1 MRRWKKGERLEKGQ
15 EESFIEFAW
24 SQGASSTRAISK
36 GAGARLTEKDYAYL
50 GSSWKDLSS
59 HGIDKER
66 ASYHSYLPYMYIYIY
81 IFPSLLISINAV
93 ERARTSERNVKTAGL
108 MAGER
113 AGGGIYWA
121 GSIGVVLSTLSPD
134 VDKRRAATTRRS
146 AEGGGSM
153 VKSFRASIHL
163 ESEK

>member
-81 IFPSLLISINAV
+81 FLLCWFLLMPWN
-93 ERARTSERNVKTAGL
+93 ERGRARGMSKQRDWWQVKGQGGDLLSGINRGGFIHPLAGCRQKEGSYYSKER
-108 MAGER
+108 
-113 AGGGIYWA
+113 GGW
-121 GSIGVVLSTLSPD
+121 
-134 VDKRRAATTRRS
+134 RRH
-146 AEGGGSM
+146 G
-153 VKSFRASIHL
+153 
-163 ESEK
+163 

>member
-81 IFPSLLISINAV
+81 FLLRWFLLMPWN
-93 ERARTSERNVKTAGL
+93 ERGRARGMSKQRDWWQVKGQ
-108 MAGER
+108 R
-113 AGGGIYWA
+113 GGIYWA

-146 AEGGGSM
+146 AEGGGGM